1 MVNPLAS
8 TGFPS
13 LDNILG
19 SDGYPD
25 KSTVL
30 VVGAPGLGKEALGY
44 WFTHLGLA
52 QQEFCLYVTKRSTQE
67 ILKDSRAFGVEFETR
82 VPFWIAR
89 EGGQLKCDLKDLTSL
104 SFNIKDIL
112 KKNGN
117 RRIRIVFDALS
128 ALLMLNPPETIYNF
142 LSNLFDEVKKY
153 DAVFVSTVEDG
164 MHQPQTIV
172 AMQELFDGVVEFRLY
187 EEGLRV
193 TPLLRIRKMLGVQTQ
208 PGYYSFTFS
217 SSGMG
222 VSAYAK

>member
-1 MVNPLAS
+1 MVSTGLAS
-8 TGFPS
+8 
-13 LDNILG
+13 LDQLIG
-19 SDGYPD
+19 GDGYPD
-25 KSTVL
+25 RSVVL
-30 VVGAPGLGKEALGY
+30 AVGSPGLGKEALSY
-44 WFTHLGLA
+44 WFTHSGLI
-52 QQEFCLYVTKRSTQE
+52 QQEFCLYVTKRSTSE
-67 ILKDSRAFGVEFETR
+67 ILKDAKAFGVDFQSR

-104 SFNIKDIL
+104 SFNIKDVL

-153 DAVFVSTVEDG
+153 DVVLLGTVEDG

-193 TPLLRIRKMLGVQTQ
+193 TPLLRIRKMLGVQPQ
-208 PGYYSFTFS
+208 PGYYNFSFT
-217 SSGMG
+217 SSGME
-222 VSAYAK
+222 VSAYVK

>member
-1 MVNPLAS
+1 LVS
-8 TGFPS
+8 TGLSS
-13 LDNILG
+13 LDDLLG

-25 KSTVL
+25 RSAIL
-30 VVGAPGLGKEALGY
+30 VIGAPGLGKEALSY
-44 WFTHLGLA
+44 WFTHSGLI
-52 QQEFCLYVTKRSTQE
+52 QQEFCLYVSKRSTSE
-67 ILKDSRAFGVEFETR
+67 ILKDAKAFGVTFDTR

-89 EGGQLKCDLKDLTSL
+89 EGGQLKCDLKDLVSL
-104 SFNIKDIL
+104 SFNIKDVL
-112 KKNGN
+112 KKNN
-117 RRIRIVFDALS
+117 SRRIRIVFDALS

-142 LSNLFDEVKKY
+142 LGNLFDEVKKY
-153 DAVFVSTVEDG
+153 DAVLVSTVEDG

-217 SSGMG
+217 SSGME

>member
-1 MVNPLAS
+1 VVSTGLAS
-8 TGFPS
+8 
-13 LDNILG
+13 LDQLIG
-19 SDGYPD
+19 GDGYPD
-25 KSTVL
+25 RSVVL
-30 VVGAPGLGKEALGY
+30 AVGSPGLGKEALSY
-44 WFTHLGLA
+44 WFTHSGLI
-52 QQEFCLYVTKRSTQE
+52 QQEFCLYVTKRSTSE
-67 ILKDSRAFGVEFETR
+67 ILKDAKAFGVDFQSR

-104 SFNIKDIL
+104 SFNIKDVL

-153 DAVFVSTVEDG
+153 DVVLLGTVEDG

-193 TPLLRIRKMLGVQTQ
+193 TPLLRIRKMLGVQPQ
-208 PGYYSFTFS
+208 PGYYNFSFT
-217 SSGMG
+217 SSGME
-222 VSAYAK
+222 VSAYVK